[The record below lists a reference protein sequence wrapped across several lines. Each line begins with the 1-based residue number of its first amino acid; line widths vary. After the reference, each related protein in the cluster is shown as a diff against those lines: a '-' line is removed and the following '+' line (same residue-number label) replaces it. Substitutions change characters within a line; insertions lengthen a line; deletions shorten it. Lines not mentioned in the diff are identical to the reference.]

1 MIEEKQSFEEAKK
14 QLHEEKE
21 RRERQSFRLAQKL
34 DYELLK
40 KQLLQNV
47 KNTNSKTYAQYT
59 KDRIKSY
66 IQSPGT
72 NVDNLREVSR
82 FLSRNSMIYKKFMEY

>member
-1 MIEEKQSFEEAKK
+1 MIEEKQSFEEAKRR
-14 QLHEEKE
+14 LHEEKE

-47 KNTNSKTYAQYT
+47 KNTRHPLPHLKRKY
-59 KDRIKSY
+59 
-66 IQSPGT
+66 
-72 NVDNLREVSR
+72 LW
-82 FLSRNSMIYKKFMEY
+82 